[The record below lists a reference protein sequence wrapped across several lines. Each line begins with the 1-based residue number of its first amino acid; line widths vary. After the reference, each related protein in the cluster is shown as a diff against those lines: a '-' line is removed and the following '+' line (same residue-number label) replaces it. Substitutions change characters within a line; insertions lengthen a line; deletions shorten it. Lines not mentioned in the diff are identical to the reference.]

1 MALIDKSKSQRAK
14 NFKATPKTSSSL
26 ASAHNTGLFR
36 AMNFATIILLASLG
50 TEQRISAAAG
60 GPLTYFF
67 TSAPISGDLGRDK
80 KHPLVILLPM
90 HRHKKESLSA
100 FGEVLHR
107 GGFAVLIADYRQQG
121 GPYKQS
127 WKDVET
133 LRRWAL
139 LQNGVDEKRVYL
151 VGASIGSS
159 VAIDTAR
166 HNPKGIEGLILM
178 TPGLNYLGLAVLP
191 MLAELRPVPVLMT
204 ADYKERSAL
213 STLRTVLKGR
223 FPALRAIIRA
233 GIGHG
238 SEQFDK
244 SPSMKDQLLI
254 TLRSWAEKNCDRVKL
269 KKMMLDEGCKK

>member
-1 MALIDKSKSQRAK
+1 M
-14 NFKATPKTSSSL
+14 SL
-26 ASAHNTGLFR
+26 
-36 AMNFATIILLASLG
+36 ATIIILASLG
-50 TEQRISAAAG
+50 AEQKLTAADG

-67 TSAPISGDLGRDK
+67 RSAPSSGDLGRDK

-90 HRHKKESLSA
+90 HRHKKEGLRA

-107 GGFAVLIADYRQQG
+107 GGFAVLIADYRDQG
-121 GPYKQS
+121 GPYEQS

-139 LQNGVDEKRVYL
+139 RQRGVDEQRVYL
-151 VGASIGSS
+151 IGASIGSS
-159 VAIDTAR
+159 VAIDMAR
-166 HNPKGIEGLILM
+166 RNPEGIEGLILM
-178 TPGLNYLGLAVLP
+178 SPGLNYLGLAVLP
-191 MLAELRPVPVLMT
+191 MLAKLRPVPILMT

-213 STLRTVLKGR
+213 STLRTVLKAR

-238 SEQFDK
+238 SDQFDK
-244 SPSMKDQLLI
+244 SPSLKEQLLI
-254 TLRSWAEKNCDRVKL
+254 TLRTWAEKNCDRVKP